1 MTKQDKEFYGK
12 VTNDAYNAIIE
23 FIMIY
28 IVLSIV
34 CLPYIIMSLI
44 K

>member
-12 VTNDAYNAIIE
+12 VCNEAYEAIIE

-28 IVLSIV
+28 IVLSII
-34 CLPYIIMSLI
+34 CLPYIIMSLY
-44 K
+44 